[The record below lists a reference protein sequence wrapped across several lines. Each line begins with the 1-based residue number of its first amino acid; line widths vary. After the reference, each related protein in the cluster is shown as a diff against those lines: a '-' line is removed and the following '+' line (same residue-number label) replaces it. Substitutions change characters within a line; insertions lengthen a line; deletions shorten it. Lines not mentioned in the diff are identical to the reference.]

1 MKTVRLGTFE
11 TNSSSCHCVTIM
23 KPSVYEAIK
32 EQKSVM
38 HNVFNHVEEY
48 SETSAI
54 IHNYDLIPINELHEE
69 FLLEYPKCANL
80 EYFKDNMESYFKGM
94 WEAFESLIQD
104 VNFFKKLIFFEEKKP
119 TFKLSEIYDGEITR
133 VDSEEDDFNKT
144 HTPEWIIA
152 WIFRAICCDSNI
164 NFLSFNLDF
173 EDENLSI
180 EDFEKEGGV
189 YKAEHDI
196 SC

>member
-1 MKTVRLGTFE
+1 MKTIRLGAFE

-23 KPSVYEAIK
+23 KPSAYEAIK
-32 EQKSVM
+32 EQKSVV
-38 HNVFNHVEEY
+38 HNIYNDAEEH
-48 SETSAI
+48 SETSVI
-54 IHNYDLIPINELHEE
+54 IHNYDLIPISELHKE
-69 FLLEYPKCANL
+69 FLLEYHKCANIK
-80 EYFKDNMESYFKGM
+80 YFKDNMESYFEGM

-119 TFKLSEIYDGEITR
+119 TFKLSEAYSGKLIR
-133 VDSEEDDFNKT
+133 VESEDDYNKT
-144 HTPEWIIA
+144 HTPEWIMA
-152 WIFRAICCDSNI
+152 WIFRAICYDSNI

-173 EDENLSI
+173 EAENLSI
-180 EDFEKEGGV
+180 EDFEKDGGV

>member
-1 MKTVRLGTFE
+1 MKTIRRNTFE
-11 TNSSSCHCVTIM
+11 TNSSSCHCVTLM
-23 KPSVYEAIK
+23 APSVYEAVK
-32 EQKSVM
+32 EQKSVI
-38 HNVFNHVEEY
+38 HNIYHHIEEY
-48 SETSAI
+48 SETSAY
-54 IHNYDLIPINELHEE
+54 IHKYDLIPINDLHEE
-69 FLLEYPKCANL
+69 FLLEYPKCANID
-80 EYFKDNMESYFKGM
+80 YFKYNMESYFEGM

-104 VNFFKKLIFFEEKKP
+104 VDFFKKLIFFEEKKP
-119 TFKLSEIYDGEITR
+119 TFKLSEVYGGTITR
-133 VDSEEDDFNKT
+133 VESEDDYNKT
-144 HTPEWIIA
+144 HTPEWIMT

-180 EDFEKEGGV
+180 EDFEKENGV

>member
-23 KPSVYEAIK
+23 KPSVYEAVK

-48 SETSAI
+48 GETSAI
-54 IHNYDLIPINELHEE
+54 IHNYNLIPINELHEE

-80 EYFKDNMESYFKGM
+80 GYFKDNMESYFKGM

-144 HTPEWIIA
+144 HTPEWIMA
-152 WIFRAICCDSNI
+152 WIFRSICYDSNI

-180 EDFEKEGGV
+180 EDFEKEDGV
-189 YKAEHDI
+189 YKAEHNI
-196 SC
+196 NC

>member
-1 MKTVRLGTFE
+1 MKTIRRNTFE

-23 KPSVYEAIK
+23 KPSVYDAIK
-32 EQKSVM
+32 EQKSVV
-38 HNVFNHVEEY
+38 HNVYNNVEEY
-48 SETSAI
+48 CETSAV

-69 FLLEYPKCANL
+69 FLLEYPKCANI
-80 EYFKDNMESYFKGM
+80 EHFKDNMESYFEGM

-119 TFKLSEIYDGEITR
+119 TFKLSEVYNGAITR
-133 VDSEEDDFNKT
+133 VESEDDYNKT
-144 HTPEWIIA
+144 HSPEWIMA
-152 WIFRAICCDSNI
+152 WIFRAICWDSNI

-173 EDENLSI
+173 EDENVSI
-180 EDFEKEGGV
+180 SDFENCGS
-189 YKAEHDI
+189 YYRAEHDI

>member
-1 MKTVRLGTFE
+1 MKTVRFGTFE

-23 KPSVYEAIK
+23 KPSVYEAVK

-48 SETSAI
+48 GETSAI
-54 IHNYDLIPINELHEE
+54 IHNYDLIPINELHKE
-69 FLLEYPKCANL
+69 FLLEYPKCANI

-94 WEAFESLIQD
+94 WEAFDSLIQD

-144 HTPEWIIA
+144 HTPEWIMA
-152 WIFRAICCDSNI
+152 WIFRSICYDSNI

-180 EDFEKEGGV
+180 EDFEKEDGV
-189 YKAEHDI
+189 YKAEHNI

>member
-1 MKTVRLGTFE
+1 MKTIRRNTFE

-23 KPSVYEAIK
+23 KPSVYEAVK
-32 EQKSVM
+32 EQNSVV

-48 SETSAI
+48 SETSAT
-54 IHNYDLIPINELHEE
+54 IHGYDLIPINELHEE
-69 FLLEYPKCANL
+69 FLLEYPKCANI
-80 EYFKDNMESYFKGM
+80 EYFKDNMESYFEGM

-104 VNFFKKLIFFEEKKP
+104 VDFFKKLIFFEEKKP
-119 TFKLSEIYDGEITR
+119 TFKLSEVYDGKITR

-144 HTPEWIIA
+144 HTPEWIMA

-180 EDFEKEGGV
+180 EDFEKEDGV

>member
-1 MKTVRLGTFE
+1 MKTIRKNTFE

-32 EQKSVM
+32 EQRSVV

-48 SETSAI
+48 SETSAT
-54 IHNYDLIPINELHEE
+54 IHNYDLIPIDELHEE
-69 FLLEYPKCANL
+69 FLLEYPKCANI
-80 EYFKDNMESYFKGM
+80 EYFKNNMESYFEGM

-104 VNFFKKLIFFEEKKP
+104 VDFFKKLIFFEEKKP
-119 TFKLSEIYDGEITR
+119 TFKLSEVYGGTIIR
-133 VDSEEDDFNKT
+133 VESEDDYNKI
-144 HTPEWIIA
+144 HSPEWIMA
-152 WIFRAICCDSNI
+152 WIFRAICLDSNM

-173 EDENLSI
+173 EDENISI
-180 EDFEKEGGV
+180 EDFEKENGV
-189 YKAEHDI
+189 YRAEHDI

>member
-1 MKTVRLGTFE
+1 MKTVRFGTFE

-23 KPSVYEAIK
+23 KPSVYEAVK

-38 HNVFNHVEEY
+38 HNVFNHVEY
-48 SETSAI
+48 GETSAI

-69 FLLEYPKCANL
+69 FLLEYPKCANI

-119 TFKLSEIYDGEITR
+119 TFKLSETYNGEITR

-144 HTPEWIIA
+144 HTPEWIMTL
-152 WIFRAICCDSNI
+152 IFRAICCDSNI

-173 EDENLSI
+173 EAENLSI
-180 EDFEKEGGV
+180 DNFKKEDGV

>member
-1 MKTVRLGTFE
+1 MKTIRLGAFE

-38 HNVFNHVEEY
+38 HNVFNHVEEHG
-48 SETSAI
+48 ETSAI

-69 FLLEYPKCANL
+69 FLLEYHKCANIK
-80 EYFKDNMESYFKGM
+80 YFKDNMESYFEGM

-119 TFKLSEIYDGEITR
+119 TFKLSEVYSGKLIR
-133 VDSEEDDFNKT
+133 VESEDDYNKT
-144 HTPEWIIA
+144 HTPEWIMA

-173 EDENLSI
+173 EAENLSI
-180 EDFEKEGGV
+180 DNFKKEDGV

>member
-1 MKTVRLGTFE
+1 MKTVRFGTFE

-23 KPSVYEAIK
+23 KPSVYEAVK

-38 HNVFNHVEEY
+38 HNVFNHVEY
-48 SETSAI
+48 GETSAI

-69 FLLEYPKCANL
+69 FLLEYPKCANI

-144 HTPEWIIA
+144 HTPEWIMA
-152 WIFRAICCDSNI
+152 WIFREICCDSNI

-180 EDFEKEGGV
+180 EDFEKEDGV
-189 YKAEHDI
+189 YKAEHNI